1 MQGAQVWSL
10 VWELRYHMPQSMGKQ
25 QQQQQQQHQ
34 SDIKILAFSI
44 NIVGFHYL
52 IIYTGYVL

>member
-1 MQGAQVWSL
+1 MCIEFKSDW
-10 VWELRYHMPQSMGKQ
+10 KQ
-25 QQQQQQQHQ
+25 QQQQQQHHHQ

>member
-1 MQGAQVWSL
+1 
-10 VWELRYHMPQSMGKQ
+10 MPQSMGKQ
-25 QQQQQQQHQ
+25 QQQQQQQQHHHQ

>member
-10 VWELRYHMPQSMGKQ
+10 VWELRYHMPQRMGKQ